1 MHGCMWFKQNQ
12 IWRKKTLEDLT
23 QKKTK
28 KFRLKGIKRDQR
40 GRQKSEEQCS
50 DSFYFLFKKMI
61 FDQSRGIEPGIE
73 NVLKTGSTN
82 RKELK
87 NESSLAKSF
96 SLKNWI
102 FWSIKN
108 RFDWSKP
115 EKSENFEN
123 LEIFYRNTFKPVFMI
138 WNACQWFQMF
148 PKTLSLQSN
157 QFWSRFKIFY
167 PNPKKY

>member
-1 MHGCMWFKQNQ
+1 
-12 IWRKKTLEDLT
+12 
-23 QKKTK
+23 
-28 KFRLKGIKRDQR
+28 
-40 GRQKSEEQCS
+40 
-50 DSFYFLFKKMI
+50 MI
-61 FDQSRGIEPGIE
+61 FNQSRGIEPGIK

-82 RKELK
+82 RKESK

-123 LEIFYRNTFKPVFMI
+123 LEIFCKNTVKLVFMI

-148 PKTLSLQSN
+148 PKTLFLQSKSIFIKIQN
-157 QFWSRFKIFY
+157 FLPKPQKVLNISRSTILDGH
-167 PNPKKY
+167 NN